1 MKILVVDDE
10 KLLVKGITF
19 NLQNEGYEVEA
30 AFDGATAVE
39 LARRGDFDLII
50 LDWMMPEKSGSEACM
65 EIRTFSDVPIIMLTA
80 KSEDSDKIMGFAC
93 GADDYVT
100 KPFNILELKA
110 RIRALLRRAS
120 GSRRQQKESS
130 LLECRGFTLDM
141 SQRVA
146 LREGRVVDL
155 TAKEYELLEVLMKN
169 PRHVFS
175 REKLMDRVW
184 GYTYAGDYR
193 TVDVHIRRLREKL
206 EPDPAQP
213 KYILTKWG
221 VGYYF
226 QDEEQSTV

>member
-19 NLQNEGYEVEA
+19 NLQNEGYELEA
-30 AFDGATAVE
+30 AYDGATAVE

-226 QDEEQSTV
+226 QDEEQSAV

>member
-30 AFDGATAVE
+30 AYDGATAVE

-226 QDEEQSTV
+226 QNEEQSAI